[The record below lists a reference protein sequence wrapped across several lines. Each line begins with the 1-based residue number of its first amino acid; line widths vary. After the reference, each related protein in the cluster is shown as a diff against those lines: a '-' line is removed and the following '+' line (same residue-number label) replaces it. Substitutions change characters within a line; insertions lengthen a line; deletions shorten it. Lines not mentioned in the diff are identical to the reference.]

1 MHGIYISMNTVALT
15 SPQGAVVRG
24 IVGQRVTYRA
34 YRALFSRNRLLLQTG
49 KTIGLEARTYLPVP
63 SALFSCSWREAP
75 LLPAACILS
84 MHD

>member
-1 MHGIYISMNTVALT
+1 MNTVALT

-24 IVGQRVTYRA
+24 IVGQRVTYRAYRA

-75 LLPAACILS
+75 LLPAACILA